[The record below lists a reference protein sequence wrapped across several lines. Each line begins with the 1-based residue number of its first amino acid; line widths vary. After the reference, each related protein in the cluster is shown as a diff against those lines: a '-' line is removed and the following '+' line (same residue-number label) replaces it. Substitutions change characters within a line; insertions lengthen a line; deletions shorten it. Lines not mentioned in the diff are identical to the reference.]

1 MSENLIWA
9 EILEEPAAIRSTVA
23 EAREQARSITAAL
36 RARRIRRL
44 YLIGNGTSYHTT
56 LAGAALYRRRAR
68 PDDPIL
74 EALTAGEFR
83 HYTPHLAAEDGVVG
97 VSASGEFRDV
107 VTVAEELAG
116 RIPVIA
122 VVHAPGST
130 LTTLAEHV
138 LLARGGPSAV
148 PVMTKTFASTLSATM
163 LLVGE
168 ILGGSRADAIAAE
181 LLRAADDAERAIAL
195 AEPLVAPLAEKFAAA
210 EHFFAVGSG
219 GGHPAALEAAL
230 KLKEMAVVHAE
241 GSESWEMASG
251 AATLI
256 GPTSTV
262 VALAPAGRGREAVS
276 DVARHS
282 AEWGARVIEAGPERS
297 VAGSDLLALP
307 ASASEDLASLTA
319 VPPVALFAFALARVR
334 GHDPDRPSWT
344 ERYRRQGLTHVVG
357 AREES

>member
-1 MSENLIWA
+1 MTDGIIWE

-23 EAREQARSITAAL
+23 DARGPAREIAAEL
-36 RARRIRRL
+36 RARRVRRL
-44 YLIGNGTSYHTT
+44 YLIGNGTSYHTA
-56 LAGAALYRRRAR
+56 LAAATVYRRHAG
-68 PDDPIL
+68 PDHPIL

-83 HYTPHLAAEDGVVG
+83 HYTPQLAAADAVVG

-107 VTVAEELAG
+107 VAVAEELAG

-122 VVHAPGST
+122 VVHVRGSR
-130 LTTLAEHV
+130 LTTLTDHV
-138 LLARGGPSAV
+138 LLASGGPSAV
-148 PVMTKTFASTLSATM
+148 PVMTKTFASTLAATI
-163 LLVGE
+163 LLVAE
-168 ILGGSRADAIAAE
+168 VLGGDRADTLALE
-181 LLRAADDAERAIAL
+181 LLRAADDAERAIEL
-195 AEPLVAPLAEKFAAA
+195 AEPLVPALAERYAAA
-210 EHFFAVGSG
+210 EHLFVVGSG

-262 VALAPAGRGREAVS
+262 VALAPAGRGREAVT

-282 AEWGARVIEAGPERS
+282 AEWGARVIEAGPGQA
-297 VAGSDLLALP
+297 VAGSDLLPLP

-319 VPPVALFAFALARVR
+319 VPPIALFAFALARAR
-334 GHDPDRPSWT
+334 GHDPDRPTWT
-344 ERYRRQGLTHVVG
+344 ERYRKQGLTHVVG
-357 AREES
+357 AREQS